1 MAKRPFFIPGQ
12 SQDELV
18 ITKEVDFKWFRGFAK
33 SQKQKSILSFHE
45 NISKQFKLNKILEIS
60 TKSKNKLGINLSA
73 FNLKINFKKKEYF
86 LESLFQGSKVFSDQ
100 GPNKDIYEKKS
111 NDAKTD
117 ERIKRN
123 DLKEFVFFQKKFD
136 LNFDFYTW
144 LYFIALNQNKELTN
158 EILEYQAFTDIEFN
172 PEKSMNCQAYSAA
185 LYCAMINNN
194 FLDKDK
200 NYSNEDLES
209 LIPLKKI
216 KNYQQKLI

>member
-1 MAKRPFFIPGQ
+1 MIFI
-12 SQDELV
+12 
-18 ITKEVDFKWFRGFAK
+18 
-33 SQKQKSILSFHE
+33 
-45 NISKQFKLNKILEIS
+45 
-60 TKSKNKLGINLSA
+60 LG
-73 FNLKINFKKKEYF
+73 
-86 LESLFQGSKVFSDQ
+86 
-100 GPNKDIYEKKS
+100 
-111 NDAKTD
+111 
-117 ERIKRN
+117 
-123 DLKEFVFFQKKFD
+123 
-136 LNFDFYTW
+136 YTW